1 MSSGKEIKSQIKS
14 VNNMK
19 KITRAMEMVS
29 ASKMRKTQDA
39 MYAARPYSQA
49 IHNIVGHI
57 AKTNPEYKHPY
68 MDKRDVKRVGYII
81 VSTDRGLCGGLNIN
95 LFKKVLASM
104 EQYTQQGVET
114 TCFIIGGKAEG
125 FFKRVKTNIAASI
138 THLGDRPSAYDLVG
152 GVKIML
158 EMYDNL
164 QIDEL
169 YVCYNDFVNTMS
181 LVPKVES
188 ILPIAPVDDLQV
200 KHQWDYIYEPDPKDL
215 LTFLLIRFVEIQVY
229 HAVVENIAS
238 EQAARMV
245 AMKSAS
251 ENATEVIGDL
261 KLVYNKARQASIT
274 QELSEIVAGA
284 SAVV

>member
-39 MYAARPYSQA
+39 MLAARPYSKA
-49 IHNIVGHI
+49 ISDIVGHI

-68 MDKRDVKRVGYII
+68 MDKREVKKVGYII

-95 LFKKVLASM
+95 LFKEVLANM
-104 EQYTQQGVET
+104 EHHAKQGFETYCYT
-114 TCFIIGGKAEG
+114 IGSKAEA
-125 FFKRVKTNIAASI
+125 FFKKVKTNIAASI
-138 THLGDRPSAYDLVG
+138 SHLGDRPASYELVG
-152 GVKIML
+152 GTKVMIDL
-158 EMYDNL
+158 YDKNE
-164 QIDEL
+164 IDEL
-169 YVCYNDFVNTMS
+169 YICYNDFVNTMS
-181 LVPKVES
+181 LVPTIQQV
-188 ILPIAPVDDLQV
+188 LPIIPTEDLHV
-200 KHQWDYIYEPDPKDL
+200 KHQWDYIYEPDPKQL
-215 LTFLLIRFVEIQVY
+215 LTFLLVRFIEIQVY

-251 ENATEVIGDL
+251 ENATEVISDL